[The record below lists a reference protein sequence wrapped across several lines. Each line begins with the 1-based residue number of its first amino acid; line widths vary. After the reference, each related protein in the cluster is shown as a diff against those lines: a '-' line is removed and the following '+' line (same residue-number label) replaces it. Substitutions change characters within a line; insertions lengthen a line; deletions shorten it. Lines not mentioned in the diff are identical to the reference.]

1 MSPWALVSHFSTEWN
16 FFSKSFYFSRMR
28 KHPDIKQHW
37 CSMSMTLRRNSDLKC
52 VNAFGIFQN
61 REHFRLHLL
70 PELSNSCY
78 TFSINWCEYCKYFL
92 EHLSILSSN
101 LWAYLNIYL
110 DILRVNLPRKKQ
122 FWPKKTSVVKIHFNQ
137 CEYFKSCLNSKQLSL
152 HRWKIKMWN
161 EAFRCVKFLI
171 LFGSFDDNSTEGKI

>member
-1 MSPWALVSHFSTEWN
+1 MSISTVHLILSCTCYFLTLECWCLIKISMSPWALVSHFSTDWN

-37 CSMSMTLRRNSDLKC
+37 CSMSMTLRRNSDLKR

-110 DILRVNLPRKKQ
+110 DILQVNLPQKKQ
-122 FWPKKTSVVKIHFNQ
+122 FWPKNECS
-137 CEYFKSCLNSKQLSL
+137 ENSFQS
-152 HRWKIKMWN
+152 MWV
-161 EAFRCVKFLI
+161 F
-171 LFGSFDDNSTEGKI
+171 